1 VEGKLDS
8 KKKLSEF
15 KDREFNVMDILYI
28 RNEYSMEFLK
38 LMGSMLHFDNKKR
51 IKLRDLYNQELFS
64 EEMKRVVNGKSPA
77 TTNSTIPEQLSS
89 SPISEKISEI
99 KKVVD
104 EAIDGVW
111 KVNCDLFEFRKLF

>member
-1 VEGKLDS
+1 MDS